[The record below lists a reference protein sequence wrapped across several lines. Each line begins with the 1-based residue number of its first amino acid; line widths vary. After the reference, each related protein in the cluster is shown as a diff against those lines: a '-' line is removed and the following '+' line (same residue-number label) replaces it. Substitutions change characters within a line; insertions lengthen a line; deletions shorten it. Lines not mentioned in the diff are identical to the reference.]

1 MRSRFSYQALEIC
14 NALVCRNGQTI
25 DSSPGTDFALVILM
39 ASEIKSTQSRR
50 YVRIRGPFDAAHLDV
65 PRTPVLI
72 YDLNLGGGFV
82 NFGEDR
88 PAGATLRLRIDLP
101 REGPITVNA
110 EAVYRD
116 TSGVAVRFVDLDR
129 DSAMRLSRTID
140 ALTERAF

>member
-1 MRSRFSYQALEIC
+1 
-14 NALVCRNGQTI
+14 
-25 DSSPGTDFALVILM
+25 M
-39 ASEIKSTQSRR
+39 ASEIKSEQPTRR
-50 YVRIRGPFDAAHLDV
+50 YVRVRGPFDGDHLDA

-88 PAGATLRLRIDLP
+88 PTGATLRLKIDLP

-116 TSGVAVRFVDLDR
+116 ANGVAVRFVDLDR
-129 DSAMRLSRTID
+129 DSATRLARTID
-140 ALTERAF
+140 ALTERSM

>member
-1 MRSRFSYQALEIC
+1 MGLTGQAVDSRAGTNIACVIC
-14 NALVCRNGQTI
+14 
-25 DSSPGTDFALVILM
+25 M
-39 ASEIKSTQSRR
+39 ATQIKNLQSRR
-50 YVRIRGPFDAAHLDV
+50 YVRVHGPFDAAHLDV

-88 PAGATLRLRIDLP
+88 PTGATLRLRIDLP

-116 TSGVAVRFVDLDR
+116 TAGVAVRFVELDR
-129 DSAMRLSRTID
+129 DSAGRLARTID
-140 ALTERAF
+140 AMTERAL